1 MSKPVVGGHKPDG
14 SRGTLD
20 PGSVVGRKLKSFYE
34 AIETEPVPEQLL
46 DLLEKLDEAER
57 QATRQR

>member
-1 MSKPVVGGHKPDG
+1 MSKPVFGGRKPG
-14 SRGTLD
+14 GPRGALD

-57 QATRQR
+57 KAKPPR